1 MNDGKGI
8 EKGHASRRPG
18 PEQRPGPEDV
28 LSEFGESW
36 QELQDCDGT
45 DGWADQD
52 TVKLALLAAA
62 KPKRGVAALSIGALL
77 AVFGAAGLTWFNIG
91 TDSAPSPRAP
101 EVPRPQPPVTASLGI
116 VPVASAPAPQAS
128 VASTAAPAEDLVLD
142 ESPRVLE
149 TVEQWRQAWVARDA
163 ASYLGFYSPNF
174 VPARGQSHAAWQ
186 AARRKALDR
195 PAGIEITLRELRLQN
210 LNEDQIKV
218 DFLQDYTSGPYREVA
233 QAKTLILA
241 RSGARWLIAR
251 EWQGTP

>member
-1 MNDGKGI
+1 MESFVQNEPVMNDGKGI

-101 EVPRPQPPVTASLGI
+101 EVPRP
-116 VPVASAPAPQAS
+116 
-128 VASTAAPAEDLVLD
+128 
-142 ESPRVLE
+142 
-149 TVEQWRQAWVARDA
+149 
-163 ASYLGFYSPNF
+163 
-174 VPARGQSHAAWQ
+174 
-186 AARRKALDR
+186 
-195 PAGIEITLRELRLQN
+195 
-210 LNEDQIKV
+210 
-218 DFLQDYTSGPYREVA
+218 
-233 QAKTLILA
+233 
-241 RSGARWLIAR
+241 
-251 EWQGTP
+251 